1 MCAMD
6 ELTMEDLEGR
16 RIWERLG
23 RSWARSRKRPFR
35 VSLLCLS
42 TALWVALLS
51 AVLARLDGLRLMLAA
66 LAEALVVVASAG
78 TEGVVASS
86 FTGAVVFD
94 SFLTL
99 VVVVV
104 VLVVRVASPV
114 EGEGE
119 AEGEASVMAM
129 IRKKKELKCEGY
141 VGIE

>member
-1 MCAMD
+1 MWAMD
-6 ELTMEDLEGR
+6 ELTIEDLEGR

-23 RSWARSRKRPFR
+23 RSWARSRKRPLS

-51 AVLARLDGLRLMLAA
+51 AVLARLEGLRLMLAA
-66 LAEALVVVASAG
+66 LLAEALVVVASAG

-114 EGEGE
+114 EGDGE

-129 IRKKKELKCEGY
+129 IRK
-141 VGIE
+141 